1 MPKVL
6 AAPTAALPSTDP
18 FPVTGSAPA
27 RDARFGT
34 VLRGW
39 LREATPNNGD
49 PAEPSDAPSGEP
61 AAGSPTLPGWPLLF
75 MVTVT
80 SSEEASVAGGPDRE
94 GTRGAALPI
103 GAELPTSAGVSVQD
117 GAPLTAQVVADA
129 RRPTGQKGTGVEE
142 QGTSGSSGSLDSLAA
157 AGEGGEVWPS
167 PGTPG
172 FAGVATLSRPAS
184 EGSVV
189 GERPSLTAIPLAYRV
204 GEGTAER
211 SRTPS
216 LAPLGHPLSYE
227 GGERGPSPGLRERVA
242 SAREPGE
249 GGMDTL
255 DVDGLGRPMD
265 GKGPLTGAETVTD
278 AALTSAS
285 RGTAMPDADGA
296 GTPGTPS
303 TPSGMAA
310 LGPDGAGQLAAAA
323 LASSPVGVM
332 DTSLG
337 AVDVADQAARTGAA
351 SSQHGA
357 APVDVLPTAA
367 PRPSAVA
374 QVAAALALSARDGV
388 TEVTIALRPPELG
401 EVRARIVTGPDGL
414 VIRLSAER
422 EAVGALLRARAG
434 ELQQALTAQQ
444 LSVAEV
450 HVLHNPPPAPASTAP
465 DWQGWQE
472 RWWLRREPGQQ
483 ERRPGGEGTGRE
495 ADDEA

>member
-1 MPKVL
+1 MPEVL
-6 AAPTAALPSTDP
+6 AAAPSVLP
-18 FPVTGSAPA
+18 PVTGLPSGAGSGPA
-27 RDARFGT
+27 RDAGFGAA
-34 VLRGW
+34 LRGS
-39 LREATPNNGD
+39 LREAAPNDGD
-49 PAEPSDAPSGEP
+49 PTAERDPAVGEP

-103 GAELPTSAGVSVQD
+103 GAEMPTSAGVSVQD
-117 GAPLTAQVVADA
+117 GAPLTTQAVADA
-129 RRPTGQKGTGVEE
+129 RRPTGQIGTGVEE
-142 QGTSGSSGSLDSLAA
+142 QGTSGSSGSLHSLAA

-167 PGTPG
+167 PGPPG
-172 FAGVATLSRPAS
+172 FAGVATLSRPES

-189 GERPSLTAIPLAYRV
+189 GERPSLTATPLAYRV

-211 SRTPS
+211 SRTLS
-216 LAPLGHPLSYE
+216 LAPLGHPLSPVAGE
-227 GGERGPSPGLRERVA
+227 GAPALPGRVRA
-242 SAREPGE
+242 SNEPGE

-296 GTPGTPS
+296 GTSGTPS
-303 TPSGMAA
+303 TPTGT
-310 LGPDGAGQLAAAA
+310 AA
-323 LASSPVGVM
+323 LASSPVGVV
-332 DTSLG
+332 DTAFG
-337 AVDVADQAARTGAA
+337 AADVADQAARTGAA
-351 SSQHGA
+351 ASQHGA
-357 APVDVLPTAA
+357 APVDVLLTAA

-374 QVAAALALSARDGV
+374 QVAAALALSARDGAP
-388 TEVTIALRPPELG
+388 EVTITLRPPELG
-401 EVRARIVTGPDGL
+401 EVRARIIAAPDGL

-434 ELQQALTAQQ
+434 ELHQALLVQQ
-444 LSVAEV
+444 VPVAEV
-450 HVLHNPPPAPASTAP
+450 HVLHNLPPAPVFTAP

-472 RWWLRREPGQQ
+472 RWWLRREPGQREQ
-483 ERRPGGEGTGRE
+483 QPGGEGTGQE
-495 ADDEA
+495 ADDKA

>member
-1 MPKVL
+1 MPEVL
-6 AAPTAALPSTDP
+6 AASSVLP
-18 FPVTGSAPA
+18 PVTGPPSGAGSGPA
-27 RDARFGT
+27 RDAGFGAA
-34 VLRGW
+34 LRGS
-39 LREATPNNGD
+39 LREAALNDGD
-49 PAEPSDAPSGEP
+49 PTAEHDPAVGEL

-80 SSEEASVAGGPDRE
+80 SSEEAAVAGGPDRE
-94 GTRGAALPI
+94 ATRLPALPV
-103 GAELPTSAGVSVQD
+103 GAEMPTSAGVSVQD

-167 PGTPG
+167 LGTPG
-172 FAGVATLSRPAS
+172 FAGVATLSRPAGD
-184 EGSVV
+184 GSVV

-216 LAPLGHPLSYE
+216 LAPLVHPLSPVAGE
-227 GGERGPSPGLRERVA
+227 GGEEDPSPGLRERVA

-296 GTPGTPS
+296 GTSGTPS
-303 TPSGMAA
+303 TPTGT
-310 LGPDGAGQLAAAA
+310 AA

-332 DTSLG
+332 DTSFG
-337 AVDVADQAARTGAA
+337 AADVADQAARTGAA
-351 SSQHGA
+351 ASQHGA

-388 TEVTIALRPPELG
+388 TEVTITLRPPELG

-414 VIRLSAER
+414 VIRLSAEH

-434 ELQQALTAQQ
+434 DLQQALVAQQ
-444 LSVAEV
+444 VSVAEV
-450 HVLHNPPPAPASTAP
+450 HVLHNPPPAPVSTAP

-472 RWWLRREPGQQ
+472 RWWLRREPGQREQ
-483 ERRPGGEGTGRE
+483 QPGGEGTGQE
-495 ADDEA
+495 IDDEA